1 MLFSVNVNLAQ
12 LRIIHFYMLLKKI
25 GRILILSIFIILASF
40 GMGLF
45 GINYRERY
53 LHKETRIE
61 LSDKRDE
68 ERESEDDAKE

>member
-1 MLFSVNVNLAQ
+1 
-12 LRIIHFYMLLKKI
+12 
-25 GRILILSIFIILASF
+25 
-40 GMGLF
+40 MGLF

-61 LSDKRDE
+61 LSEKRDE